1 MLLPKPRAAGPP
13 AFLVVMVVSPFGPMV
28 FRQFKSTTASGIPPP
43 YTTVMIGV
51 IPNRM
56 GTSSEE
62 FREGEVRWSLATSVR
77 P

>member
-1 MLLPKPRAAGPP
+1 MAVLFPKAHTAGPP
-13 AFLVVMVVSPFGPMV
+13 NFLVVVSSFGPMV
-28 FRQFKSTTASGIPPP
+28 FKQVMSTSASGAPPP
-43 YTTVMIGV
+43 YMTVMIGV

-77 P
+77 S